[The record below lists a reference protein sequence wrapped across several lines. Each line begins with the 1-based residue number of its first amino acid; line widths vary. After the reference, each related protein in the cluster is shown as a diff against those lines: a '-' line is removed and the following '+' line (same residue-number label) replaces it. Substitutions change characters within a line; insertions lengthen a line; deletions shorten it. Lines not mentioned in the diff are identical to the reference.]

1 MTTIWPL
8 GHSESTLCIGPTIL
22 ARPMRSVQGF
32 HQDRLI
38 DQAFLPDSALV
49 IAEME
54 GRENAA

>member
-1 MTTIWPL
+1 
-8 GHSESTLCIGPTIL
+8 
-22 ARPMRSVQGF
+22 MRSVQGF